1 MAVIVGKVCNPKQFS
16 INPAIVSAKSAAD
29 AMLGSWTRGV
39 GVRVTTGRYA
49 ASWRARK
56 LAVGF
61 VLLATVVEN
70 LAGQAQNPV
79 PIDLSQASLEDLMNL
94 TVTSVSRKE
103 QKLSQAASAIFVIN
117 QEDIRRSG
125 ATNIPDLLRMAPG
138 VDVEQI
144 DANTWAISIRG
155 FNSRFS
161 NKVLVLIDGRT
172 VYNPVFSGVQWD
184 QIGMPLEDI
193 DRIEVIRGP
202 GGTVWGANAVNGV
215 ISIITKSAR
224 DTKGGQ
230 VTTGGGSQIR
240 ASDEAQ
246 YGAAAGQT
254 GTYRVYGDY
263 SNIGNSVAQGG
274 GAANDRWERMDGG
287 FRSDWDLSKAD
298 SLMIQGDLFATR
310 ENQTISSFISSSS
323 AFPQTVDAAGGDLLE
338 RWNHTLA
345 GGSQTSVQAYYD
357 TYRRTDSGVPIKVTT
372 FDLDLQQHAA
382 VGNRQDIVWGVGY
395 RSDYMGAAPG
405 YATAFTPPFRTT
417 NLFNVF
423 FQDEI
428 RISDA
433 LWFTLGAKLEHNA
446 YTGFETEPSARM
458 VWSPS
463 GSRHTIWG
471 SASKA
476 IRQPSLSDFDVETNL
491 ATVPLSADSI
501 EVVKLEGNPLLKAEG
516 LRDYELGYRSELT
529 KTLSLDVASF
539 LSFYRHLETI
549 EPQSPVVIPGS
560 PLVIEIPEVYEN
572 EAQARTYGGELALTW
587 KASSRWRLVPGY
599 SYLHALVRQDP
610 ASTGLT
616 TATLSTDFPQNTF
629 QVRSLLTLPWKVE
642 FDQSL
647 YYTARLPGGVVPGHA
662 RVDIRLA
669 RRFGERTEISVV
681 GQNLLRPRSL
691 EYGDST
697 GVIGTESVR
706 SVFGKITWRF

>member
-1 MAVIVGKVCNPKQFS
+1 MDIPGIPHQS
-16 INPAIVSAKSAAD
+16 S
-29 AMLGSWTRGV
+29 TRSV

-56 LAVGF
+56 PAVGF
-61 VLLATVVEN
+61 LLLSAVVEN

-79 PIDLSQASLEDLMNL
+79 PIDLSQASLEDLLNI

-144 DANTWAISIRG
+144 DANAWAISIRG
-155 FNSRFS
+155 FNSRYS
-161 NKVLVLIDGRT
+161 NKVLVLIDGRS

-193 DRIEVIRGP
+193 ERIEVIRGP

-215 ISIITKSAR
+215 ISIITKSSR

-230 VTTGGGSQIR
+230 VTTGGGSQMR
-240 ASDEAQ
+240 TSNEMQ
-246 YGAAAGQT
+246 YGGAAGQT

-263 SNIGNSVAQGG
+263 FNIGNSAAQGG
-274 GAANDRWERMDGG
+274 GASNDRWERVDGG

-298 SLMIQGDLFATR
+298 SLMIQGDLFAYR
-310 ENQTISSFISSSS
+310 EHQTTSSFISPLSS
-323 AFPQTVDAAGGDLLE
+323 FPQAFEAAGGDLLA

-345 GGSQTSVQAYYD
+345 GRSQTSVQGYYN
-357 TYRRTDSGVPIKVTT
+357 TYRRTDSGVPVKVTT
-372 FDLDLQQHAA
+372 FDLDFQQHAA
-382 VGNRQDIVWGVGY
+382 VGNRQDIVWGGGY
-395 RSDYMGAAPG
+395 RSDNMGAAPG
-405 YATAFTPPFRTT
+405 YATAFTPSFRTT
-417 NLFNVF
+417 NLFSVF

-428 RISDA
+428 RISNA
-433 LWFTLGAKLEHNA
+433 LRFTLGAKLEHNS

-463 GSRHTIWG
+463 GSRHTIWA

-476 IRQPSLSDFDVETNL
+476 IRQPSRADFDVEANL
-491 ATVPLSADSI
+491 VTIPLSADSV
-501 EVVKLEGNPLLKAEG
+501 EVVKLKGNPLVKAEE
-516 LRDYELGYRSELT
+516 LRDYELGYRAELT

-539 LSFYRHLETI
+539 LSFYHHLETI
-549 EPQSPVVIPGS
+549 EPQAPVVIPGS
-560 PLVIEIPEVYEN
+560 PLVIEIPDLYEN
-572 EAQARTYGGELALTW
+572 EAHAMTYGGELALTW
-587 KASSRWRLVPGY
+587 KASSRWRLAPGY

-610 ASTGLT
+610 ASTGQA

-629 QVRSLLTLPWKVE
+629 QIRSLLTLPRRVE

-647 YYTARLPGGVVPGHA
+647 YYTARLPGGVVPRHV

-669 RRFGERTEISVV
+669 KSFGERTEISVV

-691 EYGDST
+691 DYGDSI

-706 SVFGKITWRF
+706 SVFGKVTWRF